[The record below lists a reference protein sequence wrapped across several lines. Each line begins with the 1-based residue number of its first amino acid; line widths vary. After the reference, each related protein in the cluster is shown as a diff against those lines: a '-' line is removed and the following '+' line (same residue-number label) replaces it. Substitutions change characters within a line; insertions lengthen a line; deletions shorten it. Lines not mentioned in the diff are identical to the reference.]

1 MIINWEVASTR
12 KRVECR
18 LEIKMEKHGA
28 VRKLVP
34 GLFWGERVSSRSKTF
49 YSWTFGT

>member
-1 MIINWEVASTR
+1 MIINWEGASIR
-12 KRVECR
+12 KKVECR
-18 LEIKMEKHGA
+18 SGIKMEKHGA

-34 GLFWGERVSSRSKTF
+34 GLFWGERVSSRSGTL